1 MVQKLTILF
10 DLDGTLVDTAPDLMK
25 AHNHVMRK
33 YGYKTKSTD
42 EMKKLVGRGA
52 SHLIERSIWEQAKKE
67 FGQIDDQIN
76 KKKMVKDFIDYYGKN
91 IAIESKLTK
100 GVKQFLDWSKQ
111 KNISMGVC
119 TNKQDYLAV
128 ELLKQINIYDYFEYV
143 AGGNTFDYCKPDPRH
158 LTSVIEIM
166 QGEIKKSIM
175 IGDSETDANSARA
188 AGITFIL
195 LKDGYTEKKVSEIY
209 HDHLI
214 KDFKGIEQ
222 LINKYLKH

>member
-42 EMKKLVGRGA
+42 VIRKLVGRGA

-91 IAIESKLTK
+91 IANESKLTK